1 MRMRRISLTALA
13 ASLALYG
20 CGQDKTNPTAS
31 DGAVTNGR
39 GQTRAT
45 RPASGT
51 ESGDRTS
58 KLVEQLSLTEEQQQ
72 TLKDLRAAQK
82 AEIETIRN
90 SGAERSDLRKQMK
103 AAHQKFQDALMAL
116 LTNEQKAKYEGLKAA
131 IKK

>member
-1 MRMRRISLTALA
+1 MALLTNEQKAKFKKIRA
-13 ASLALYG
+13 NSG
-20 CGQDKTNPTAS
+20 SRPGGFKKGQ
-31 DGAVTNGR
+31 R
-39 GQTRAT
+39 GPRAGGE
-45 RPASGT
+45 RLIG
-51 ESGDRTS
+51 
-58 KLVEQLSLTEEQQQ
+58 QLSLTEEQQQ